1 MTMFTKKSIIFAM
14 MVVIISGLL
23 LVFPGRPLLRQV
35 IDKLLLRRGMENLGS
50 AIRVVPRDTPYDKWF
65 AEASRDM
72 PFFKGLVIDDVRTVK
87 LLQWPEMGERVN
99 GLYLRLADY
108 QITDG
113 RILEIPAGGK
123 TEAQRHMFE
132 MGIYCFGG
140 PGHTI
145 IQQDRELDQRI
156 DWDYGSL
163 FSIPLNVRYQ
173 HFSDDDKPIR
183 LVAVTSFP
191 FILNA
196 TNNLNFI
203 FDNSFEF
210 TDRYNS
216 EKDYW
221 QKQHR
226 LRDNLTV
233 TNFVADAVH
242 AQLDEHDFRGS
253 GATNMHWNM
262 SGNTMLDLHVS
273 EMPAKMHKKAHR
285 SNSEAIVLM
294 LSGEGYALV
303 WPEGAY
309 DQRQRIDWHEG
320 TLFVPPI
327 YWYRQ
332 FFNPGLQPARNM
344 AISVPKL
351 VTNLGLRFLDQLE
364 NDLPEIEREWGM
376 ELENERASIKDEN

>member
-1 MTMFTKKSIIFAM
+1 MAIFTKKRIIFAM
-14 MVVIISGLL
+14 LFVIVSGLL
-23 LVFPGRPLLRQV
+23 LVLPGRPFLREV

-50 AIRVVPRDTPYDKWF
+50 AIRVLPRDTPYDKWF
-65 AEASRDM
+65 VEASSEM
-72 PFFKGLVIDDVRTVK
+72 PFFKGSVIDDVRTVK
-87 LLQWPEMGERVN
+87 LQPWPEMGERVN

-108 QITDG
+108 QMTDG
-113 RILEIPAGGK
+113 RILEIPEGGK
-123 TEAQRHMFE
+123 TEPRRHMFE
-132 MGIYCFGG
+132 MGVYFFGG
-140 PGHTI
+140 PGHTT
-145 IQQDRELDQRI
+145 IQHDGKSDQRI
-156 DWDYGSL
+156 DWDYGSV
-163 FSIPLNVRYQ
+163 FAIPLNVRYQ
-173 HFSDDDKPIR
+173 HFNDSEKPIR

-216 EKDYW
+216 DEDYW

-226 LRDNLTV
+226 LRNNLTV
-233 TNFVADAVH
+233 TNFVADAVQ
-242 AQLDEHDFRGS
+242 AELDEHNFRGK
-253 GATNMHWNM
+253 GAKNMHWSM

-285 SNSEAIVLM
+285 STSEAIVLM
-294 LSGEGYALV
+294 LSGEGYSLI

-309 DQRQRIDWHEG
+309 DRRQRINWHEG

-332 FFNPGLQPARNM
+332 FFNPGLQPARNL

-364 NDLPEIEREWGM
+364 KDLPEIEREWVK
-376 ELENERASIKDEN
+376 ELRH